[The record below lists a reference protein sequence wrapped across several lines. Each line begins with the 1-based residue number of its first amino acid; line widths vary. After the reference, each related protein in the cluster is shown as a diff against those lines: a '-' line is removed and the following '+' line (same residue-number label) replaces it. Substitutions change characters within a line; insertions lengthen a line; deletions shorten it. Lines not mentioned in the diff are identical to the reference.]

1 MLSIAHPAGRR
12 CPLSPPSLLHPGIP
26 LPATLPRPSLPFLL
40 YSRDTYMLYT
50 CSSPT
55 LSVHTQRSRMKTS
68 RPTPSPSPLHSH
80 HLRVNRCL
88 MFYKSKLLK
97 TTDEKSLDL
106 QVSCSDGIVV
116 LPSLLLASTCPLT
129 RRIEITAC
137 EAVLVLP
144 DLNSQDPEGRNR
156 RGCQRH

>member
-55 LSVHTQRSRMKTS
+55 LSVHTQRSRMKPS
-68 RPTPSPSPLHSH
+68 RPTPSPSLLHSNR
-80 HLRVNRCL
+80 LRVNRCL
-88 MFYKSKLLK
+88 CSTSWSCWRQQTRNLWTSRCPAVMALSCFP
-97 TTDEKSLDL
+97 
-106 QVSCSDGIVV
+106 VSSW
-116 LPSLLLASTCPLT
+116 PP
-129 RRIEITAC
+129 
-137 EAVLVLP
+137 LVL
-144 DLNSQDPEGRNR
+144 LPEELRLLPMMQ
-156 RGCQRH
+156 CWSYQT

>member
-26 LPATLPRPSLPFLL
+26 LPASLPRPSLPFLL

-68 RPTPSPSPLHSH
+68 RPTPSPSPLHYH

-116 LPSLLLASTCPLT
+116 LPSLLL
-129 RRIEITAC
+129 
-137 EAVLVLP
+137 VLLP
-144 DLNSQDPEGRNR
+144 EELRLLPVKQCWSYQT
-156 RGCQRH
+156 

>member
-116 LPSLLLASTCPLT
+116 LPSLLL
-129 RRIEITAC
+129 
-137 EAVLVLP
+137 VLLSEELRLLP
-144 DLNSQDPEGRNR
+144 VKQCWSYQT
-156 RGCQRH
+156 